1 MITRA
6 EMNNLADM
14 AKFSLDEEIGELQ
27 MEISEVLEFVS
38 KIKDVD
44 TEGVDPTEQLE
55 TGNHPLREDV
65 VGESLSHEDVVANTK
80 EDQYGYFKILNIMD

>member
-38 KIKDVD
+38 KIKNVD
-44 TEGVDPTEQLE
+44 TEAVEATEQLE
-55 TGNHPLREDV
+55 TGNHPLREDI
-65 VGESLSHEDVVANTK
+65 VGESLSHEDVVRNTK